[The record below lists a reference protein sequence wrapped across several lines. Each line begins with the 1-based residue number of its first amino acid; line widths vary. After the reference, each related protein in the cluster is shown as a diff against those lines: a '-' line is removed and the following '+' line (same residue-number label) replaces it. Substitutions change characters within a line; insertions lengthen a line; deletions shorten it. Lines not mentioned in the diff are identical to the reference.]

1 MKKVAVFPG
10 SFDPVTKGHEEI
22 VRRAAHMFDEIIVAI
37 GINTSKAAL
46 FSVEQRMKWVRAAFD
61 DIPNV
66 RVDMYEGLTVDF
78 CRKHQANYI
87 LRGVRSV
94 ADFEYERAIAAMN
107 KSLLHDVET
116 VVLFSDPQWIS
127 VSSTIIREII
137 KNKGDVSQFL
147 PSGVDVYA

>member
-1 MKKVAVFPG
+1 MFPG

-22 VRRAAHMFDEIIVAI
+22 VRRAARMFDEIIVAI

-46 FSVEQRMKWVRAAFD
+46 FSAEQRMKWVSAAFH

-78 CRKHQANYI
+78 CRNHQANYI

-94 ADFEYERAIAAMN
+94 ADFEYERAIASMN

-116 VVLFSDPQWIS
+116 VVLFSDAQWIS

-147 PSGVDVYA
+147 PSGVDVYV

>member
-1 MKKVAVFPG
+1 MFPG

-46 FSVEQRMKWVRAAFD
+46 FSAEQRMKWVRAAFD

-66 RVDMYEGLTVDF
+66 RVEMYEGLTIDF

-87 LRGVRSV
+87 LRGVRNV
-94 ADFEYERAIAAMN
+94 ADFEYERAIASMN
-107 KSLLHDVET
+107 KSLFHDVET

-147 PSGVDVYA
+147 PSGVDVYE

>member
-46 FSVEQRMKWVRAAFD
+46 FSAEQRMKWVRAAFD

-66 RVDMYEGLTVDF
+66 RVEMYEGLTIDF

-87 LRGVRSV
+87 LRGVRNV
-94 ADFEYERAIAAMN
+94 ADFEYERAIASMN
-107 KSLLHDVET
+107 KSLFHDVET

>member
-1 MKKVAVFPG
+1 
-10 SFDPVTKGHEEI
+10 
-22 VRRAAHMFDEIIVAI
+22 
-37 GINTSKAAL
+37 
-46 FSVEQRMKWVRAAFD
+46 
-61 DIPNV
+61 
-66 RVDMYEGLTVDF
+66 LTIDF

-87 LRGVRSV
+87 LRGVRNV
-94 ADFEYERAIAAMN
+94 ADFEYERAIASMN
-107 KSLLHDVET
+107 KSLFHDVET

>member
-1 MKKVAVFPG
+1 MFPG

-22 VRRAAHMFDEIIVAI
+22 VRRASHMFDEIIVAI
-37 GINTSKAAL
+37 GINTSKTTL
-46 FSVEQRMKWVRAAFD
+46 FSAEQRMKWISAAFA

-66 RVDMYEGLTVDF
+66 RAEMYEGLTVDF
-78 CRKHQANYI
+78 CKKQQANYI

-94 ADFEYERAIAAMN
+94 ADFEFERAIASMN
-107 KSLLHDVET
+107 KSLSHDVET
-116 VVLFSDPQWIS
+116 VVLFSDAQWIS

-147 PSGVDVYA
+147 PTGVDVYE

>member
-1 MKKVAVFPG
+1 MFPG

-46 FSVEQRMKWVRAAFD
+46 FSAEQRMKWVRAAFD

-66 RVDMYEGLTVDF
+66 RVEMYEGLTIDF

-87 LRGVRSV
+87 LRGVRNV
-94 ADFEYERAIAAMN
+94 ADFEYERAIASMN
-107 KSLLHDVET
+107 KSLFHDVET